1 MFFLFAEGTLLM
13 SPIRTAK
20 LTVDL
25 VSGFVASFHPKSLRP
40 MLRGNYARELMA
52 WSFIPVML
60 AGLQSGT
67 MGIVLVKTF
76 SGTPGTTEKNLALA
90 VGTIAAA
97 TAIGNLTSSFWATMS
112 WGLNKVRFIVMLM
125 MISSCCVAGIAL
137 VPATLSGAWLMVS
150 LVLMG
155 WIFWSGVITIRTTVW
170 RSNYPEV
177 DRTQIAGRLAS
188 VQAIVLALSAA
199 LIGWGLD
206 EFSRTEGLGV
216 RLIEALGFDQTSP
229 EAIGRIAFRALF
241 PILAV
246 FGIVGALI
254 YARVRLRGQSRLA
267 RAERAGARQ
276 DRPSFNPLSAFQ
288 VLGRDRRY
296 RRYMVCQFI
305 LGTGNL
311 MLFAPLALVVTE
323 QFDATYLE
331 GILVTSII
339 PLVLMPLAIPSW
351 AKFLSRTHVVS
362 FRAVHSW
369 LFVLVGL
376 FFLLGTT
383 LNSFPFVIL
392 GSVGMGIAFG
402 GGVLAWNLGHQ
413 HFSPPEQDSLY
424 MSVHVTLTG
433 VRGVIG
439 PYLGVFVYELFR
451 ESGNGGWVFA
461 ISMVLTFIGAIGF
474 VRLKRLEA
482 REHGLE
488 KITSVE

>member
-1 MFFLFAEGTLLM
+1 M
-13 SPIRTAK
+13 SPIRTAR
-20 LTVDL
+20 LTVDI
-25 VSGFVASFHPKSLRP
+25 VSRFVASFHPRSLRP

-76 SGTPGTTEKNLALA
+76 TGTPGATEKNLALA
-90 VGTIAAA
+90 VGTISAA
-97 TAIGNLTSSFWATMS
+97 TAIGNLTSGVWASMS
-112 WGLNKVRFIVMLM
+112 WGRNKVRFIVMLM
-125 MISSCCVAGIAL
+125 MVASCCVAGIAL
-137 VPATLSGAWLMVS
+137 VPANLTGAWLVVG
-150 LVLMG
+150 LVLTG

-170 RSNYPEV
+170 RANYPEV

-199 LIGWGLD
+199 LIGWALD
-206 EFSRTEGLGV
+206 EFSRPEGLGM
-216 RLIEALGFDQTSP
+216 RIIEGLGFTEVSGDGLART
-229 EAIGRIAFRALF
+229 AFRTLF
-241 PILAV
+241 PLLAV
-246 FGIVGALI
+246 FGVVGALI

-267 RAERAGARQ
+267 RAERAGAGQ
-276 DRPSFNPLSAFQ
+276 DRPSFNPLSALR
-288 VLGRDRRY
+288 VLGRDVRY
-296 RRYMVCQFI
+296 RRYMLCQFI

-339 PLVLMPLAIPSW
+339 PLVLMPLAIPGW
-351 AKFLSRTHVVS
+351 ARFLSRTHVVS

-369 LFVLVGL
+369 FFVLVSL
-376 FFLLGTT
+376 LFLLGST
-383 LNSFPFVIL
+383 LDAFWLIVL
-392 GSVGMGIAFG
+392 GSIGMGIAFG

-413 HFSPPEQDSLY
+413 HFAPPHQDTLY

-439 PYLGVFVYELFR
+439 PYLGVFVYEWFR
-451 ESGNGGWVFA
+451 ASGNGGWVFG
-461 ISMVLTFIGAIGF
+461 ISMLLTLAGAIGF
-474 VRLKRLEA
+474 VLLNKAHRRLED
-482 REHGLE
+482 RSDLE
-488 KITSVE
+488 